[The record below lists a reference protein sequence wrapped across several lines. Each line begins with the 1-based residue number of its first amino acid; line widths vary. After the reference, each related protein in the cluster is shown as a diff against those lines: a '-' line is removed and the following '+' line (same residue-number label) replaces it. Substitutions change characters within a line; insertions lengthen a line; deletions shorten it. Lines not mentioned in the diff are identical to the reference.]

1 MILYREKKER
11 TVTPDNKPDVAATEG
26 ALRNSKNE
34 PCGREKH
41 FKLKMRV
48 LLVLSHRHSSSV
60 CFFFVSILSAA
71 GTAGGV
77 GQAQVVADDLPRS
90 GEATR
95 GGDPERAEGRQS
107 SLQLTLSPSAT
118 SSCQRLCSERT
129 PQPFY
134 GVAAEGRSSP
144 VPLEGGLSAR
154 PSAPQRVGRGPQRRD
169 PPGSG

>member
-1 MILYREKKER
+1 MNHVGEKN
-11 TVTPDNKPDVAATEG
+11 T
-26 ALRNSKNE
+26 
-34 PCGREKH
+34 
-41 FKLKMRV
+41 KLKMRV

-107 SLQLTLSPSAT
+107 SFQLTLSPSAT
-118 SSCQRLCSERT
+118 SSCRRLCSERT
-129 PQPFY
+129 PLPFY

-144 VPLEGGLSAR
+144 VLSEGGLSAR